1 MDGLRKQLFVCT
13 SILKVALQI
22 NSLCWR
28 YKQLFSKSTPTL
40 VVQTVASKSTPY
52 PGRTNSCTLKSP
64 LCCRYKHLLSK
75 STLTLVV
82 HPYAGGTTL
91 RWWYW
96 CRRLV
101 FFFFFTFFSSFQ
113 TCVQIYG
120 LGLGLGVRFWVCRWL
135 QVCLW
140 TFIFESLFVRHL

>member
-13 SILKVALQI
+13 FILKVALQI

-40 VVQTVASKSTPY
+40 VV
-52 PGRTNSCTLKSP
+52 
-64 LCCRYKHLLSK
+64 
-75 STLTLVV
+75 

-96 CRRLV
+96 CCRL
-101 FFFFFTFFSSFQ
+101 
-113 TCVQIYG
+113 
-120 LGLGLGVRFWVCRWL
+120 
-135 QVCLW
+135 
-140 TFIFESLFVRHL
+140 